1 MMNFQELA
9 QRSLAEAAQELLP
22 TLGASQTSANGSLH
36 RVAAIIGFFG
46 DDLQGTFGIAANAAG
61 LEGIRNRMGASGA
74 AGASEDAIGELANL
88 IVGHLKRLWS
98 RHGALISISTPM
110 VVRGL
115 SIEVCGIGQG
125 DWASLCLLS
134 NEQQLCLWVDAHPEP
149 SLTLTEA
156 SAAGNELVQG
166 DALLF

>member
-1 MMNFQELA
+1 MNFQELA

-22 TLGASQTSANGSLH
+22 NLGPSQASTRGSLH

-46 DDLQGTFGIAANAAG
+46 DDLRGTFGIAANAAG
-61 LEGIRNRMGASGA
+61 LEGVRSRMGASGA
-74 AGASEDAIGELANL
+74 AGAAEDAIGELANL
-88 IVGHLKRLWS
+88 LVGHLKRLWS

-125 DWASLCLLS
+125 DWASLCLMG

-149 SLTLTEA
+149 NLRLTEA
-156 SAAGNELVQG
+156 TPAGNELEQG
-166 DALLF
+166 EALLF